1 MPRGNIDNLKPPS
14 TDEARNRGQ
23 KGGIASGQSRRERKL
38 IQEALQRAL
47 SGNYGIVDDNGKNKK
62 VVGYDALALSMIQ
75 QAIGGNVKA
84 ATFIRDTIGEKPTE
98 TVNFESDT
106 LTGIKINFVD
116 KSNKNTKK
124 EKDPKIVGEY
134 TPPSNS
140 EEVK

>member
-84 ATFIRDTIGEKPTE
+84 ATFIRDTVGEKPTE

-116 KSNKNTKK
+116 KSNKNTNK